1 MLKVVMKNYE
11 GIDKIISNLLYC
23 WQIVK
28 LKDFIYFTE
37 TRKSSWESIELS
49 WIVILIIISYFNTL
63 VSSEKAILF
72 LE

>member
-37 TRKSSWESIELS
+37 THKSSWESIELS

>member
-49 WIVILIIISYFNTL
+49 WIVSRYFNYY
-63 VSSEKAILF
+63 KLF
-72 LE
+72 QYTS

>member
-37 TRKSSWESIELS
+37 THKSSWESIKLS
-49 WIVILIIISYFNTL
+49 WIVSHNSYFNYY
-63 VSSEKAILF
+63 KLF
-72 LE
+72 QYTS